1 MIKGIYAS
9 GSGMQP
15 RMLRLEV
22 LANNLANIDTTGYK
36 KENIFVQV
44 LEQTANANALGK
56 GELEGLD
63 VKQYTDFSEG
73 SMRQTNNPLDLAIEG
88 RGFFVVETPQG
99 ARYTRNGNFML
110 AGDGTVVT
118 LQGQPVLGASGKI
131 QIPQFQ
137 KIADGKLSVS
147 ENGEITLNQ
156 TVVGKFKIVDFDN
169 LANLK
174 KEGSSMFHAAE
185 NERPHDA
192 ESNATK
198 IRQGYLEE
206 SNVEGIAEM
215 IAMVELNRSF
225 ETDQKSI
232 QYQDSTLER
241 AMDVGRV

>member
-63 VKQYTDFSEG
+63 VKQYTDFSAG

-88 RGFFVVETPQG
+88 RGFFVIETPQG

-110 AGDGTVVT
+110 AGDGTVIT
-118 LQGQPVLGASGKI
+118 LQGQPVMGAGGKI
-131 QIPQFQ
+131 QFSQFQ
-137 KIADGKLSVS
+137 KIADGKLNVS

-156 TVVGKFKIVDFDN
+156 TVVGKFKIVDFEN
-169 LANLK
+169 LAHLK
-174 KEGSSMFHAAE
+174 KEGSSMFNVSD
-185 NERPHDA
+185 NERPRDT
-192 ESNATK
+192 ESSATK
-198 IRQGYLEE
+198 IRQGHLEE